1 LLAAANETND
11 KSTALPRLEALSVDN
26 PFRALPSV
34 SQLLDSPP
42 LKKLIQNVNHNVVA
56 DGVRSFL
63 DNLRQQMTQAA
74 EKIELPTSSELAEKI
89 ATWLQKERRPA
100 LRPVIN
106 GTGILLHT
114 GLGRA
119 PLAEAAIRAIEQTA
133 RGYSS
138 LEIDLENGE
147 RGQRAEIVR
156 RLLCELTG
164 AEDAVV
170 VNNNAAATMLALATV
185 AAHKE
190 VIVSRGQLVE
200 IGGSYRLPEVMA
212 CAGCHLRE
220 VGTTN
225 KTRLAD
231 YELAIG
237 EQTGALL
244 RVHPSNYEI
253 VGFTESVS
261 IQDLVQLGQ
270 RHSLP
275 VIDDIGSGALLDFTR
290 FGLADEPQAA
300 HSIAAGADLVLFS
313 GDKLVGG
320 PQAGIIVGTRKW
332 VQAVLKHPLMR
343 AMRVDKMTLAGLHA
357 TLELHLKPEQ
367 AEQQIPLLAMLAT
380 PLANLELRAKKLAG
394 LLTPLALLQNVAAIP
409 EFSMLGGGSIPSQK
423 IPTWCVSCE
432 PAVGSLQQ
440 LASQLRQLEPAVMGR
455 IHQGRFLLDLR
466 TIPPRHD
473 PELINLLESFSRQ
486 VTQASAPATQSQT

>member
-1 LLAAANETND
+1 M
-11 KSTALPRLEALSVDN
+11 DN

-34 SQLLDSPP
+34 SQLLESPP

-56 DGVRSFL
+56 DGVRNFL
-63 DNLRQQMTQAA
+63 DNLRQQMSQAA
-74 EKIELPTSSELAEKI
+74 EKMELPSSSELAEKI
-89 ATWLQKERRPA
+89 ATWLQKERRPT

-119 PLAEAAIRAIEQTA
+119 PLAEAAIQAIEETA

-138 LEIDLENGE
+138 LEIDMESGE

-170 VNNNAAATMLALATV
+170 VNNNAAATVLALATV
-185 AAHKE
+185 AAQRQ
-190 VIVSRGQLVE
+190 VLVSRGQLVE

-212 CAGCHLRE
+212 CAGCQLRE

-225 KTRLAD
+225 KTRLSD
-231 YELAIG
+231 YEAAIG
-237 EQTGALL
+237 EHTGGIL

-261 IQDLVQLGQ
+261 IQELVQLGQ
-270 RHSLP
+270 RHGLP

-290 FGLADEPQAA
+290 FGLGDEPQAA
-300 HSIAAGADLVLFS
+300 HSIQAGADLVLFS

-357 TLELHLKPEQ
+357 TLELHLQPEQ

-394 LLTPLALLQNVAAIP
+394 LLTPLPLLKNVSAIS

-432 PAVGSLQQ
+432 PAHGSLQQ

-455 IHQGRFLLDLR
+455 IYQGRFLLDLR

-473 PELINLLESFSRQ
+473 LELVNLFEALSRQ
-486 VTQASAPATQSQT
+486 LAQPTSVSPASST

>member
-1 LLAAANETND
+1 ME
-11 KSTALPRLEALSVDN
+11 N

-63 DNLRQQMTQAA
+63 DNLRQQMSSAA
-74 EKIELPTSSELAEKI
+74 EKFELPTSSELAEKI
-89 ATWLQKERRPA
+89 ASWLQQERRPA

-119 PLAEAAIRAIEQTA
+119 PLAETAIQAIERVA

-138 LEIDLENGE
+138 LELDLASGE

-170 VNNNAAATMLALATV
+170 VNNNAAATMLALATM
-185 AAHKE
+185 AAQRE
-190 VIVSRGQLVE
+190 VVVSRGQLVE
-200 IGGSYRLPEVMA
+200 IGGSYRLPEVMT
-212 CAGCHLRE
+212 CAGCRLRE

-225 KTRLAD
+225 KTRLSD
-231 YELAIG
+231 YEQAIT

-253 VGFTESVS
+253 VGFTEAVS
-261 IQDLVQLGQ
+261 IQELVQLGR
-270 RHSLP
+270 RHGLP

-290 FGLADEPQAA
+290 FGLAAEPQAA
-300 HSIAAGADLVLFS
+300 HSIQAGADLVLFS
-313 GDKLVGG
+313 GDKLIGG
-320 PQAGIIVGTRKW
+320 PQSGIIAGSRKW
-332 VQAVLKHPLMR
+332 VQAVLQHPLMR
-343 AMRVDKMTLAGLHA
+343 AMRVDKLTLAALHA
-357 TLELHLKPEQ
+357 TLELHLQPEQ

-394 LLTPLALLQNVAAIP
+394 LLAPLGCLKNVSALT

-423 IPTWCVSCE
+423 IPTWCVAFE
-432 PAVGSLQQ
+432 PAEGSLQQ
-440 LASQLRQLEPAVMGR
+440 LAAQLRQLEPAVMGR
-455 IHQGRFLLDLR
+455 IYQGRLLLDLR

-473 PELINLLESFSRQ
+473 PELIQLFEALNRQ
-486 VTQASAPATQSQT
+486 LAKSNPLPGKGSKEKPQPSE